1 MANLE
6 EVWTRIR
13 ETQKKQKD
21 IRNSYKDALAT
32 SPTYQ
37 ETLDKF
43 NTLKEKKKS
52 IEAQIKN
59 SFGSEFDKLESMK
72 LDIQTDKEL
81 LSDIALTQLMK
92 GQTVEL
98 KDEHDNE
105 YEPHFSV
112 KFTKV

>member
-6 EVWTRIR
+6 EVWARIR
-13 ETQKKQKD
+13 ETQKKQKS
-21 IRNSYKDALAT
+21 IRDSYKDALAT
-32 SPTYQ
+32 SPSYQ
-37 ETLDKF
+37 EVIDKF
-43 NTLKEKKKS
+43 NALKEKKKS
-52 IEAQIKN
+52 IEAQIQ
-59 SFGSEFDKLESMK
+59 SGFGSEFEKLDGMK
-72 LDIQTDKEL
+72 LDIQSDKEL

-98 KDEHDNE
+98 KDEFDNE